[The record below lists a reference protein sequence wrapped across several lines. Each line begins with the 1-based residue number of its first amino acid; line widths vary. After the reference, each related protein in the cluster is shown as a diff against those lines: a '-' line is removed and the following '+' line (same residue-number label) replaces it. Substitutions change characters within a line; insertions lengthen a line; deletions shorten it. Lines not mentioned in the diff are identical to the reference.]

1 MVAVAARRLQAD
13 YVGATLLA
21 LGTIPWGTPS
31 CAGRVQ
37 TGGLADLCRRLQFTD
52 EPANISGFHRIRR
65 YDDFFDMI
73 AFGAMPLRC
82 EFLPFLRGSLIG
94 CVFGAFLAASRFQV
108 IFLRQI
114 KLWEALIC
122 GHLAAPWKGGSTIL
136 SVAGKSR
143 IRRGDASIC
152 NFAARRAAQHCS
164 PSAI

>member
-13 YVGATLLA
+13 YAGATLLA

-73 AFGAMPLRC
+73 AFGAI
-82 EFLPFLRGSLIG
+82 E
-94 CVFGAFLAASRFQV
+94 GAKFESGR
-108 IFLRQI
+108 
-114 KLWEALIC
+114 
-122 GHLAAPWKGGSTIL
+122 P
-136 SVAGKSR
+136 
-143 IRRGDASIC
+143 RRDARKC
-152 NFAARRAAQHCS
+152 HARSAFRAV
-164 PSAI
+164 